1 MNGDLKNPSNPTERI
16 GRAQSR
22 TPYRGMASLVEQ
34 SAEIR
39 VNRGCDR
46 NLARDC

>member
-1 MNGDLKNPSNPTERI
+1 
-16 GRAQSR
+16 
-22 TPYRGMASLVEQ
+22 MASLVEQ